1 MDRDTKLGSARKNTA
16 FAWCL
21 TFIAA
26 LALLPRASAQGDVA
40 VIVNLQNPVASVSLV
55 DLRKIF
61 AGDKRTWPGGLSI
74 KLIVR
79 TPGCNER
86 LTMLKLLKMS
96 ESEYKSHW
104 TAEVFR
110 GEADSEPISVP
121 SVGMQREAI
130 VAFPGSITLVE
141 AKSVKPGMK
150 VIKLDGLLPGVPG
163 YPLQ

>member
-1 MDRDTKLGSARKNTA
+1 LDGRTKKISIA
-16 FAWCL
+16 AWCIVFL
-21 TFIAA
+21 AGV
-26 LALLPRASAQGDVA
+26 ALLPRAGAQEDIA
-40 VIVNLQNPVASVSLV
+40 VIVSLQNPAAGMSLA

-79 TPGCNER
+79 GPGCHER
-86 LTMLKLLKMS
+86 LAMLKLLKMS
-96 ESEYKSHW
+96 ESDYKSHW

>member
-1 MDRDTKLGSARKNTA
+1 M
-16 FAWCL
+16 
-21 TFIAA
+21 
-26 LALLPRASAQGDVA
+26 V
-40 VIVNLQNPVASVSLV
+40 VNLQNPATSMSLV
-55 DLRKIF
+55 DLRKVF

-79 TPGCNER
+79 TAGCHER
-86 LTMLKLLKMS
+86 LTMLKLLRMS
-96 ESEYKSHW
+96 ESEYKLHW
-104 TAEVFR
+104 AAEVFR
-110 GEADSEPISVP
+110 GEADAEPITVP

-150 VIKLDGLLPGVPG
+150 VVKLDGLLPGSPG

>member
-1 MDRDTKLGSARKNTA
+1 MDVRKKYQSRLGGLFFLRGGGSPSPAG
-16 FAWCL
+16 
-21 TFIAA
+21 
-26 LALLPRASAQGDVA
+26 AQEDIA
-40 VIVNLQNPVASVSLV
+40 VIVSLQNPAAGMSMA

-74 KLIVR
+74 KVIVR
-79 TPGCNER
+79 GPGCHER
-86 LTMLKLLKMS
+86 LAMLKLLKMS
-96 ESEYKSHW
+96 ESDYKSHW

-163 YPLQ
+163 HPLQ